1 MKALKRL
8 ASLTIVLTTTL
19 QIGCAPTPE
28 PRLQIGNVYA
38 IDGIHYQPHVQPDY
52 REVGYASWYGPRF
65 HAKRTANG
73 EVFDKY
79 EFTAAHKTLPL
90 PSVVKITNLENGRSL
105 RVRVN
110 DRGPFVKGRI
120 VDVSMNAAK
129 QLGFYNKGKARV
141 IVELDKEASL
151 ALLKE
156 PNLRMRP
163 ATKKLIMEA
172 YKGNTL
178 PSEISPENQ
187 LDKKF
192 ASKISV
198 EKKEAKEI
206 RQQAQQPQQA
216 EAKIDDSRPK
226 SIQYKQLAEKQIEKK
241 PTESAQIKESEKL
254 FLIQVAST
262 TSTQDVAR
270 IKSRLKN
277 LTSQIDEAIVNGKKY
292 YRVRIGGIE
301 NMQLANQ
308 HLQQVKSAGFKDAF
322 IIKAN
327 N

>member
-1 MKALKRL
+1 MKVIKRI
-8 ASLTIVLTTTL
+8 ASLAIVLTTTL
-19 QIGCAPTPE
+19 QIGCAPSPE
-28 PRLQIGNVYA
+28 PRLQIGKAYA
-38 IDGIHYQPHVQPDY
+38 IDGIYYQPQVKPDY

-73 EVFDKY
+73 EIFDKFDY
-79 EFTAAHKTLPL
+79 TAAHKTLPL
-90 PSVVKITNLENGRSL
+90 PSIVKVTNLENGRSMK
-105 RVRVN
+105 VRVN

-120 VDVSMNAAK
+120 IDLSMNAAK

-141 IVELDKEASL
+141 IVELDREASL
-151 ALLKE
+151 ALLNE
-156 PNLRMRP
+156 PNLRMNP
-163 ATKKLIMEA
+163 ATKKLIMAA
-172 YKGNTL
+172 YKGNML
-178 PSEISPENQ
+178 PSEISQENH

-192 ASKISV
+192 TDKISV
-198 EKKEAKEI
+198 EEKIDLNNKTDNQI
-206 RQQAQQPQQA
+206 
-216 EAKIDDSRPK
+216 AKIDESKPK
-226 SIQYKQLAEKQIEKK
+226 SIQYKQLAANQIEKK
-241 PTESAQIKESEKL
+241 PGESAEIKEAEKL

-262 TSTQDVAR
+262 TSSQDVNR

-277 LTSQIDEAIVNGKKY
+277 LTSQIDEAVVNGKKY

-308 HLQQVKSAGFKDAF
+308 HLQKVKSAGFKDAF